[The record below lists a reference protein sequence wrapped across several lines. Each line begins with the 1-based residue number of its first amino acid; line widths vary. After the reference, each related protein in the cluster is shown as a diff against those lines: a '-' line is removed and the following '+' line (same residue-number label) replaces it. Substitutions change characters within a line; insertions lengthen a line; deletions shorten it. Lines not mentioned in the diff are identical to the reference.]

1 VQVEIAL
8 QYNDGYQENL
18 HSYANNIHTA
28 DGGTHVSGFKS
39 ALTRVINNYA
49 KKTGLLK
56 EKDPVFQGD
65 DVREGITAVIS
76 CRLPHPQFEGQTKGK
91 LGNSDMEGIV
101 NSIVS
106 EGLSEF
112 LEENPAIGKRIVDK
126 ATTASRAREAARRAA
141 DLVKRQS
148 ALESSSLPGKLA
160 DCSETDPMKCE
171 LFLVEGDSAGG
182 SAKQGRDRK
191 YQAVLPLRGK
201 VINVEKVR
209 IDRALDNEEIR
220 SLIMALGTGVAHQVH
235 GEGRNGNGLNGHGE
249 DGDDSSGSSL
259 MELLEE
265 VEDEFTVK
273 NGNGS
278 NGSAKEKDKEKGKF
292 DKGRLRY
299 DRIIIMTD
307 ADVDGA
313 HIRTL
318 LLTFFF
324 RYMRP
329 LVEEGH
335 IYIARPPLYVIK
347 TGKDKRYAYN
357 EKERD
362 QILKEIKSRNVM
374 VGRFKGLG
382 EMNAEE
388 LADTTMDVAA
398 RTLMKVEIDDAAM
411 ADDIFSMLMGE
422 KVQPR
427 KEFIEAHAH
436 DTELVELDV

>member
-1 VQVEIAL
+1 MTRV
-8 QYNDGYQENL
+8 
-18 HSYANNIHTA
+18 
-28 DGGTHVSGFKS
+28 S
-39 ALTRVINNYA
+39 ALLKPETWVINNYA
-49 KKTGLLK
+49 KKAGLIK
-56 EKDPVFQGD
+56 EKDPTFSGD

-101 NSIVS
+101 NSIVT
-106 EGLSEF
+106 EGLSEY
-112 LEENPAIGKRIVDK
+112 LEENPAVGKRIVDK
-126 ATTASRAREAARRAA
+126 ATTAARAREAARRAA

-160 DCSETDPMKCE
+160 DCSETDPTKCE

-220 SLIMALGTGVAHQVH
+220 SLITALGTGVMHQTYS
-235 GEGRNGNGLNGHGE
+235 GGKPENGNGHDPEAEAEIVAPLALDMDIEE
-249 DGDDSSGSSL
+249 DD
-259 MELLEE
+259 
-265 VEDEFTVK
+265 
-273 NGNGS
+273 GNGAS
-278 NGSAKEKDKEKGKF
+278 GNGKEKKEERGKF

-329 LVEEGH
+329 LIESGH
-335 IYIARPPLYVIK
+335 IYIARPPLYVIRS
-347 TGKDKRYAYN
+347 GKEKRYAYN
-357 EKERD
+357 ERERD

-388 LADTTMDVAA
+388 LADTTMDVNS

-427 KEFIEAHAH
+427 KEFIERHAR
-436 DTELVELDV
+436 EVVAEEIDV